1 MLHRAT
7 ENTLA
12 FVALMRLNVVDG
24 GGLRLFNLSL
34 FRALLSQVYLLFSFA
49 CFQMP
54 VVKCPKVQC
63 YLCKKRPKMQT

>member
-1 MLHRAT
+1 LHRAT

-34 FRALLSQVYLLFSFA
+34 FRALLSQVYLFFHLHVF
-49 CFQMP
+49 
-54 VVKCPKVQC
+54 KC
-63 YLCKKRPKMQT
+63 LL